1 MVLAKPYIIPQLFVQ
16 KKNEKLTQL
25 KIVKKLKLCTL
36 RLQVT
41 TTILY
46 YFNFYQ

>member
-16 KKNEKLTQL
+16 KKNLTQL
-25 KIVKKLKLCTL
+25 KIVKKLKLRTL